1 MKIYVIT
8 CEGFSKVGISR
19 NAQRRLSGLQNA
31 SPFPLRLRDVRD
43 VPDDLAL
50 DIEARAHL
58 LLINSGAA
66 HRGEWFA
73 VPSEVA
79 ARAIT
84 NAEKQVGT
92 LFVTCAESLRPVDTS
107 ISTDKRSNIN
117 GVGGGDRIRTCE
129 GTEIP

>member
-1 MKIYVIT
+1 
-8 CEGFSKVGISR
+8 VGISR
-19 NAQRRLSGLQNA
+19 NARRRLSGLQNA
-31 SPFPLRLRDVRD
+31 TPFPLKLRDVRD
-43 VPDDLAL
+43 VPDDLAI

-73 VPSEVA
+73 TPWEVA

-92 LFVTCAESLRPVDTS
+92 LFGTCAESLSS
-107 ISTDKRSNIN
+107 IDAPDSAEKHSNIKE
-117 GVGGGDRIRTCE
+117 VGGGDRIRTCE
-129 GTEIP
+129 GA